1 VFLFHKNFPD
11 ASGTGQTCLL
21 RPMVAKGF
29 RSKKVLYEYCKSI
42 KIMEILSKENI
53 KPKTERPKHKGGAPS
68 KRVKRE
74 QDIRVRLTA
83 TERFHIESK
92 SKAAGMRISDW
103 FRTAAK
109 MARVVPRLN
118 PEDRSILHMLA
129 GMANN
134 LNQLTKLAHVGG
146 ILSLAKKCNELL
158 NEIDEAIKYF
168 NKDDRQNTETGKK
181 L

>member
-1 VFLFHKNFPD
+1 MPPAQGKLAFCARWLQKVL
-11 ASGTGQTCLL
+11 G
-21 RPMVAKGF
+21 V
-29 RSKKVLYEYCKSI
+29 KKVIYRHCKSI

-53 KPKTERPKHKGGAPS
+53 KPKTERPKHKGGAPR

-92 SKAAGMRISDW
+92 SKSAGMRISDW

-109 MARVVPRLN
+109 AARVVPRLN
-118 PEDRSILHMLA
+118 PEDRSILHMLT

>member
-1 VFLFHKNFPD
+1 L
-11 ASGTGQTCLL
+11 
-21 RPMVAKGF
+21 VAKGF
-29 RSKKVLYEYCKSI
+29 RSKKVIYRCCKSI

-53 KPKTERPKHKGGAPS
+53 KPNNERPKHKGGAPR

-92 SKAAGMRISDW
+92 SKSAGMRISDW

-109 MARVVPRLN
+109 VARVVPRL
-118 PEDRSILHMLA
+118 LHMLA
-129 GMANN
+129 VMANN
-134 LNQLTKLAHVGG
+134 LNQLAKLAHVGG